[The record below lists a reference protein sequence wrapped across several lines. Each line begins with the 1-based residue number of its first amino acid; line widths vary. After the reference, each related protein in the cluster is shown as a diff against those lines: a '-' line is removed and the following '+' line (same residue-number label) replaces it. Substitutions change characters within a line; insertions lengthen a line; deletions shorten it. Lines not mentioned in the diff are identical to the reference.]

1 MTGNPSERITDAEI
15 RTLARAVAILVHH
28 ASRRVRREITALL
41 DQEDAVREL
50 HRRGLEPEPEPEPEP
65 PRYPDESRDELDR
78 SAPVG
83 DRMYVPQVLL
93 DRDGTR
99 VTFRGIDPETGAVV
113 EGTAPLVIAP
123 EHFKEAARRRGE
135 NVDA

>member
-28 ASRRVRREITALL
+28 ASRRVRREITDLL
-41 DQEDAVREL
+41 DQEDAMADAG
-50 HRRGLEPEPEPEPEP
+50 RGANK
-65 PRYPDESRDELDR
+65 PRYPDEAEDEPDR

-83 DRMYVPQVLL
+83 DRMYVPQELL
-93 DRDGTR
+93 DLDGKN
-99 VTFRGIDPETGAVV
+99 VTFRGIDAETGEVV
-113 EGTAPLVIAP
+113 EGTGPLVIAP